1 MGLKDMSLA
10 SCTCMWSENKGKELK
25 IFQFDLWVWREQHM
39 AFYSSEKK
47 YVDLQSLKWAYN
59 MFI

>member
-1 MGLKDMSLA
+1 MHMHV
-10 SCTCMWSENKGKELK
+10 
-25 IFQFDLWVWREQHM
+25 IREQGKRIEDFSVWLVSLER
-39 AFYSSEKK
+39 AAYGFLLFWKK